1 MIDKVRKIS
10 RNPIKAIQEVENEA
24 FLQEQ
29 MENKKEKNLETQFL
43 EDSI

>member
-24 FLQEQ
+24 FLE
-29 MENKKEKNLETQFL
+29 EISANKSKKNLETKFL